1 VSGLSALNAMP
12 AGVANAAFLACCG
25 SRKWAD
31 AMTAARPFAAATQLY
46 ETADR
51 VWLGLGPDEWRHAFT
66 AHPRIGER
74 RAAREE
80 GGARAASW
88 SKQEQAAAAADATTL
103 RELAEVNR
111 AYEARF
117 GHVFLVCA
125 TGRTATELLANAKAR
140 MNNDPTT
147 ELTVA
152 AEEHRKITRLRL
164 ARLLEETE

>member
-1 VSGLSALNAMP
+1 
-12 AGVANAAFLACCG
+12 
-25 SRKWAD
+25 
-31 AMTAARPFAAATQLY
+31 MTAARPFADAHALY
-46 ETADR
+46 ESADR
-51 VWLGLGPDEWRHAFT
+51 LWLGLEPDEWRHAFA

-74 RAAREE
+74 HAAREA

-88 SKQEQAAAAADATTL
+88 SQQEQSAAAADATTL
-103 RELAEVNR
+103 QELADVNR

-125 TGRTATELLANAKAR
+125 TGRTAAELLANAKTR
-140 MNNDPTT
+140 MHNDAAT

-164 ARLLEETE
+164 ARLLEEKE